1 MSSELRPRPTGW
13 PVGSFDSYSDAQAAV
28 DKLSDLQFP
37 VKELTIVGVD
47 LMEVERVSGRL
58 TWPRVLA
65 GGAVSGAWIGLF
77 FGLLFTFL
85 GEASSLP
92 SAGHGVVFGVVSAA
106 VPYALSAARLHLP
119 HRDRRRAPTSLRPP
133 RTGPATSSPA
143 RAWPPPPAGGGAR
156 HGRPIRRTAS
166 LTLARPGR
174 CPRRLR

>member
-85 GEASSLP
+85 GQGVLAPL
-92 SAGHGVVFGVVSAA
+92 ALGLVMGVVFGVVSAA
-106 VPYALSAARLHLP
+106 VPYALSAGK
-119 HRDRRRAPTSLRPP
+119 RDFTS
-133 RTGPATSSPA
+133 RTEIVAGRYDLLCDPA
-143 RAWPPPPAGGGAR
+143 RAPEAR
-156 HGRPIRRTAS
+156 DIIARSG
-166 LTLARPGR
+166 LARIQPPTG
-174 CPRRLR
+174 